1 MLRLYDTSL
10 RQAEVIRPAH
20 PRELRVLAVAPSSP
34 GEPQPRQWRD
44 WLQPDLIRRC
54 AQRRSLVPTICEI
67 TSPVAR
73 PAAGTGPVPDHSAAR
88 GALNIHPPARI
99 AAAGEP
105 VERTVEFVEP
115 RRADSRADS
124 RAGGP
129 PPFDVGTGAPDW
141 LAGARLAGGALVGHV
156 LAPAG
161 AVAAGNGPQRLA
173 DVTGR
178 GLDPLAL
185 RLVFLSRRYRDDV
198 DLSWDALHLAD
209 KTLRR
214 WRESVAEWA
223 MSPSLTMAQGYADA
237 ATSAFE
243 DDLDTPA
250 ALRQLDALAADGG
263 LPEGAKFETFAAL
276 DRLFGLDL
284 ARDIGR
290 VSAPR
295 DR

>member
-1 MLRLYDTSL
+1 VLRLYDASL

-34 GEPQPRQWRD
+34 GEPQPRQWRE

-54 AQRRSLVPTICEI
+54 AERRSLVPTICEI
-67 TSPVAR
+67 TSPLAR
-73 PAAGTGPVPDHSAAR
+73 SAAGAGPVPDHAAAR

-115 RRADSRADS
+115 RRADSRA
-124 RAGGP
+124 GGP

-141 LAGARLAGGALVGHV
+141 LAGAQLAGGQLVGHL

-161 AVAAGNGPQRLA
+161 AVTAGDGPQHLA
-173 DVTGR
+173 DMTGR

-185 RLVFLSRRYRDDV
+185 RLVFLSQRYRDDM
-198 DLSWDALHLAD
+198 DLSWDTLHTAD

-223 MSPSLTMAQGYADA
+223 LSPSLAMAQGYADA
-237 ATSAFE
+237 VTSAFE

-284 ARDIGR
+284 ARDIGK

-295 DR
+295 GR